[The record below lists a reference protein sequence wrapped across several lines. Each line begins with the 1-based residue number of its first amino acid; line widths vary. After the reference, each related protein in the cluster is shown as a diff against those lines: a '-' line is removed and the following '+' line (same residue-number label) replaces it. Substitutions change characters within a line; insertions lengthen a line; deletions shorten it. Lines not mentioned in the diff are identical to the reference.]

1 MDTNLIRSEQVVE
14 AFKRHK
20 LASSIFSRINH
31 IIEGFN
37 EDTRIDRLIA
47 EIGLV
52 VLLIATSLL
61 ICVIRIF

>member
-20 LASSIFSRINH
+20 LASSIFSRIHH

-61 ICVIRIF
+61 ICVIRIL

>member
-20 LASSIFSRINH
+20 LASSIFSQIHH

-37 EDTRIDRLIA
+37 KDMRIDRLIA

-52 VLLIATSLL
+52 VMLITTGLA
-61 ICVIRIF
+61 ICVITVF